1 MLPNTPEPGLAKTD
15 TCGNLLEQEY
25 LASGLEQTS
34 NSQSQHQA
42 GVVDALLSLLLG
54 SFAI

>member
-1 MLPNTPEPGLAKTD
+1 MLPNTPEPGLARTD

-34 NSQSQHQA
+34 SSQSQHQT
-42 GVVDALLSLLLG
+42 GVLDALLSLLLG
-54 SFAI
+54 SFAT